1 VAASLHERCASVP
14 RDLSIP
20 LLPLILLIPLCL
32 LATGCAKGS
41 GEGSA
46 VGQVWAPDCGLDGQ
60 PFSLNPDYFA
70 MQPSTAVE
78 IISIVVQRGSELQS
92 YSDGLSIFIRDP
104 QMLKETMLG
113 TEIELGGLA
122 APVEM
127 TLYLNATCPG
137 VARIPVYYAA
147 VSGTI
152 RFEELYVP
160 WLDND
165 TKETIAI
172 FTNVELL
179 DNKDPET
186 RRAVL
191 DGDFSFLFEVGRPLQ
206 YF

>member
-1 VAASLHERCASVP
+1 MAASLHELGA
-14 RDLSIP
+14 LF
-20 LLPLILLIPLCL
+20 LCGL
-32 LATGCAKGS
+32 LAASCAKGS

-46 VGQVWAPDCGLDGQ
+46 VGQVWAPDCGFDGASY
-60 PFSLNPDYFA
+60 SLNPDYFA
-70 MQPSTAVE
+70 MQPSTSVE
-78 IISIVVQRGSELQS
+78 IIDIVVQRGSDLPS
-92 YSDGLSIFIRDP
+92 YSDGLAVFIRDP
-104 QMLKETMLG
+104 ELIKETMLG

-122 APVEM
+122 PPVEM
-127 TLYLNATCPG
+127 TLYLNASCPG

-152 RFEELYVP
+152 RFEQLYVP

-165 TKETIAI
+165 SKETVAV
-172 FTNVELL
+172 FTNVELV
-179 DNKDPET
+179 DNKDPLE

>member
-1 VAASLHERCASVP
+1 MVVSLRELRAWVPLGLLILPASLG
-14 RDLSIP
+14 P
-20 LLPLILLIPLCL
+20 LT
-32 LATGCAKGS
+32 TGCAKGS

-60 PFSLNPDYFA
+60 PFSLNPDFFA

-78 IISIVVQRGSELQS
+78 IIDIIVQRGSDLGS
-92 YSDGLSIFIRDP
+92 FSDGIAIFIRDP
-104 QMLKETMLG
+104 QTLKETMLG
-113 TEIELGGLA
+113 AEIEFGGLEP
-122 APVEM
+122 PVEM

-137 VARIPVYYAA
+137 IARIPVYYAA

-165 TKETIAI
+165 TKETVAV
-172 FTNVELL
+172 FTNVELV
-179 DNKDPET
+179 DHDDPEE

-191 DGDFSFLFEVGRPLQ
+191 DGDFSFLFEAGRPLQ
-206 YF
+206 FF